1 MSSRNP
7 ENLYKVNDKVWF
19 LQEICD
25 FRDFVSKYEITEGTI
40 KKKEKD
46 RYLYD
51 IRTEND
57 ITIPGIPEKD
67 ISKERDRLEKI
78 KEKKQIETCNKL
90 DKLLNEKLLSQK
102 KICINLKTSCFRVFS
117 EKIDFNGFQNNILI
131 FKIYN
136 SEHDECLK
144 FLRLMFLIYLKQ
156 KKLSVHNVMDL
167 HELFPYYSFEKYCN
181 DHSLSNTYKTFIEKD
196 IFLVITNE

>member
-7 ENLYKVNDKVWF
+7 ENLYEKNDEVWF
-19 LQEICD
+19 LQRICD
-25 FRDFVSKYEITEGTI
+25 FIHFVSYYKITKGKIKEI
-40 KKKEKD
+40 EKD
-46 RYLYD
+46 RYSYD

-57 ITIPGIPEKD
+57 ITIAGIPEKD
-67 ISKERDRLEKI
+67 ISKERNTLEEM
-78 KEKKQIETCNKL
+78 KEQKQIETCNKL
-90 DKLLNEKLLSQK
+90 EKLLNEKLLSQE
-102 KICINLKTSCFRVFS
+102 KICINLKTCCFRVFS

-144 FLRLMFLIYLKQ
+144 FLRLMFLIYLK
-156 KKLSVHNVMDL
+156 KKNLSVHNVMDL
-167 HELFPYYSFEKYCN
+167 YELFPYFLFEKYCN
-181 DHSLSNTYKTFIEKD
+181 DHSLSNTYKTFIKKD